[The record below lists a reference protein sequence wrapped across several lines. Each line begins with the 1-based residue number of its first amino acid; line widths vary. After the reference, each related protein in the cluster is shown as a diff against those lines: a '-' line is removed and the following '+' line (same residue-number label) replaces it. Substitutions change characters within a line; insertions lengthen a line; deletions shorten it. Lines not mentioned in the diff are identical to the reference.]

1 MKEEQL
7 KELTFDVIREILLDP
22 FRVLVQ
28 EGTWAYICT
37 YGSGTIE
44 VIEEV
49 KINKV
54 ALNFLVDL
62 AEGQIVFKDKC
73 ENIKSDIP
81 NKACFYD
88 IWRHGVYSEQSDYAY
103 DIASTIGLAEAK

>member
-7 KELTFDVIREILLDP
+7 KELTFDEIRKILIDP

-37 YGSGTIE
+37 YGSETIE

-49 KINKV
+49 KIN
-54 ALNFLVDL
+54 
-62 AEGQIVFKDKC
+62 
-73 ENIKSDIP
+73 
-81 NKACFYD
+81 
-88 IWRHGVYSEQSDYAY
+88 
-103 DIASTIGLAEAK
+103 

>member
-7 KELTFDVIREILLDP
+7 KELTFDEIRKILIDP

-37 YGSGTIE
+37 YGSETIE

-49 KINKV
+49 FPNHADNLTDFFKILSDEELDTLYELLNKV
-54 ALNFLVDL
+54 Y
-62 AEGQIVFKDKC
+62 K
-73 ENIKSDIP
+73 EN
-81 NKACFYD
+81 
-88 IWRHGVYSEQSDYAY
+88 
-103 DIASTIGLAEAK
+103 